1 MPKQLIQLLFLVIV
15 CHSINLKPMEQEQSP
30 KIESPKPKR
39 YPLINSWLN
48 TFDEEWEKIIEENLE
63 KETIFPT
70 IKIVSKKF
78 SKIYHELQELLKKKR
93 TIKQELIKARKA
105 KMRLDIDKTL
115 KAMNEVRKPLSN
127 IYKTIERI
135 RDNSTECEQIIS
147 MYEELFDY
155 LSTGLADY
163 YL

>member
-1 MPKQLIQLLFLVIV
+1 MSKQLIQLLFLVIISY
-15 CHSINLKPMEQEQSP
+15 SINLKPLQQEQSS

-63 KETIFPT
+63 KKTIFPT

-93 TIKQELIKARKA
+93 TIKQELKKARKA
-105 KMRLDIDKTL
+105 KVRLDIDKIL
-115 KAMNEVRKPLSN
+115 KAMNEIRKPLSN
-127 IYKTIERI
+127 IYKTIERMH
-135 RDNSTECEQIIS
+135 DNSTECEQIIN
-147 MYEELFDY
+147 MYEELLDY